1 MFVPILIW
9 KVIVHLTFNNAGLG
23 QWRKTQSLSEI
34 KDHKYVSGGKEVIT
48 QTSKNCKTNPKEIW
62 RFVRLV
68 CLMF

>member
-23 QWRKTQSLSEI
+23 QWKKTQSLSEI
-34 KDHKYVSGGKEVIT
+34 KIRSWDKEKIT
-48 QTSKNCKTNPKEIW
+48 QTSKDCKTNPKEIW